1 MDSRSNEL
9 FAARWR
15 ENAVRIDRVFAVLML
30 LQWLAGI
37 LFALLISPLTWIG
50 NESGTHLHVW
60 GAFFIGGIVAALP
73 VTLALTRPGE
83 RSTRH
88 VIAAAQ
94 MLFSALLIHFTGGRI
109 ETHFHVFGSLAFL
122 AFYGEVSVLATATVV
137 VAADHM
143 LRGLFWPQSVFGVA
157 TRETWRWLE
166 HAGWVVFEDIF
177 LVWSCRRGAADLRA
191 DCARQAEMEASNRI
205 IEARVQERTAELA
218 RARDFAEAANR
229 AKSEFL
235 ANMSH
240 EIRTPLNAVLGFLEL
255 TLESDLAPDQRQCLG
270 TARSAAD
277 SLLAVL
283 NDILDYSKI
292 EAGEVEL
299 DPVDFD
305 LPQAME
311 ECARILALRA
321 HERGIEIAVRV
332 APGVPA
338 FVTGDALRLRQ
349 VLINLLG
356 NAVKFTHVGE
366 VVLTVEP
373 GAERD
378 GARLLR
384 FAVRDTGIGITKEK
398 IAHLFQPFRQAD
410 GSTTRR
416 YGGTGLGLAISARLA
431 RLLGGKLEV
440 TSEPG
445 QGSCFHFEIPLT
457 PCAAAPAPRAA
468 PPASLEGLRVLVVDD
483 NATNRF
489 ILLERLRAWGMLPT
503 EADGAEAALAALE
516 AARTSGR
523 PYAFVLTDAQ
533 MPGTDGFELVEEIRR
548 RSDLEGL
555 ALLMLSSQC
564 LKEDL
569 RRCRELGIAFHLTKP
584 VAAAELRDA
593 MGRAIVSAPQES
605 PGVAP
610 ARAPGRSGAILL
622 AEDNRVNQVVTVR
635 MLESLGH
642 RVTVAN
648 DGAEAI
654 TAWMRGSF
662 DLVLMDLHMPHVDGL
677 EAVRTIRAEE
687 AGRATRTPILALT
700 ANALVEAQAEVR
712 EAGMDGLLTKPIR
725 KAALEAAV
733 EAALRGET
741 AAPTR

>member
-1 MDSRSNEL
+1 MGDRTNEL
-9 FAARWR
+9 FDARWR
-15 ENAVRIDRVFAVLML
+15 ENAARTDRVFAVLML
-30 LQWLAGI
+30 IQWIGAI
-37 LFALLISPLTWIG
+37 LFALLISPRTWIG
-50 NESGTHLHVW
+50 VESRTHVHVW
-60 GAFFIGGIVAALP
+60 GALLVGGVVAAFP
-73 VTLALTRPGE
+73 IHLAWTRPGD
-83 RSTRH
+83 RLTRH
-88 VIAAAQ
+88 AIAVAQ
-94 MLFSALLIHFTGGRI
+94 MVYSALLIHFTGGRI

-143 LRGLFWPQSVFGVA
+143 LRGIFWPQSVFGIA
-157 TRETWRWLE
+157 TRESWRWLE

-177 LVWSCRRGAADLRA
+177 LVWSCRRGAAELRA

-205 IEARVQERTAELA
+205 IEAKVEERTRELA
-218 RARDFAEAANR
+218 QSRDVAEAANR

-255 TLESDLAPDQRQCLG
+255 TLESELAPDQRQCLT

-305 LPQAME
+305 LPQLIE

-321 HERGIEIAVRV
+321 HERAIEIAVRV

-349 VLINLLG
+349 ILINLLG

-373 GAERD
+373 GAIRD
-378 GARLLR
+378 DAPLLR

-398 IAHLFQPFRQAD
+398 AAQLFQPFRQAD

-416 YGGTGLGLAISARLA
+416 YGGTGLGLAISARLTK
-431 RLLGGKLEV
+431 LLGGRLEME
-440 TSEPG
+440 SEPG
-445 QGSCFHFEIPLT
+445 KGSRFHFEIPLC
-457 PCAAAPAPRAA
+457 PCANTPGRTGGAQP
-468 PPASLEGLRVLVVDD
+468 SLEGLRVLVVDD

-489 ILLERLRAWGMLPT
+489 ILLERLRAWGMVPT

-516 AARTSGR
+516 RARGAGT

-548 RSDLEGL
+548 RSNIEGL

-564 LKEDL
+564 LKDDL

-584 VAAAELRDA
+584 VASAELRDA
-593 MGRAIVSAPQES
+593 MCRAITAPLES
-605 PGVAP
+605 GDAAAAPPRPLSRPG
-610 ARAPGRSGAILL
+610 SILL
-622 AEDNRVNQVVTVR
+622 AEDNRVNQLVTVR
-635 MLESLGH
+635 MLESIGH

-654 TAWMRGSF
+654 TAWVHGSF
-662 DLVLMDLHMPHVDGL
+662 DLILMDLHMPNVDGL
-677 EAVRTIRAEE
+677 EAARTIRSEE
-687 AGRATRTPILALT
+687 RERGTRTPILALT

-712 EAGMDGLLTKPIR
+712 DAGMDGFLTKPIR

-733 EAALRGET
+733 DGALRGEAAT
-741 AAPTR
+741 AS